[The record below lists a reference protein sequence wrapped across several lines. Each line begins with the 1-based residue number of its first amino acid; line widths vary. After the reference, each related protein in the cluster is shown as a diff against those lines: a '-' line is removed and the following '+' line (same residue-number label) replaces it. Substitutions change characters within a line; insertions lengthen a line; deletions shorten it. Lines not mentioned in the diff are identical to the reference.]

1 MTALSYLFWPN
12 PGGATYGDPHPQIAI
27 AVCGAFLLLSLA
39 LRIMRARSPSGAV
52 RRFAQSFD
60 GIALWF
66 GVTGLLLV
74 IARVEEIQYLAMRFL
89 WIVWGGSFIL
99 CGVVR
104 LRRLRLLGYEV
115 IPSAVPPDLREKY
128 LPRRKRSR

>member
-1 MTALSYLFWPN
+1 MDALSYLFWPN
-12 PGGATYGDPHPQIAI
+12 PGGAVYGDPHPRIAL
-27 AVCGAFLLLSLA
+27 AVCGALLLLSLA
-39 LRIMRARSPSGAV
+39 LRIMRARLHFGSF
-52 RRFAQSFD
+52 RRFALSFD
-60 GIALWF
+60 RVALWF

-74 IARVEEIQYLAMRFL
+74 VARVEEIQYLAMRFW

-115 IPSAVPPDLREKY
+115 IPSAAPPDLREKY
-128 LPRRKRSR
+128 LPRSKRSR

>member
-1 MTALSYLFWPN
+1 MDALSYLFWPN
-12 PGGATYGDPHPQIAI
+12 PGGAAYDDPNPRMALAI
-27 AVCGAFLLLSLA
+27 CGALLLLSLA
-39 LRIMRARSPSGAV
+39 LRIMRARSHSGSV

-60 GIALWF
+60 RVALWF

-74 IARVEEIQYLAMRFL
+74 VARVEEIQYVAMRFW

-99 CGVVR
+99 CSVVR

-115 IPSAVPPDLREKY
+115 ILSASPPDSREKY

>member
-1 MTALSYLFWPN
+1 MLSYLFWPN
-12 PGGATYGDPHPQIAI
+12 PGGATYGDPHPRIAI
-27 AVCGAFLLLSLA
+27 AVCGALLLLSLA
-39 LRIMRARSPSGAV
+39 LRILRVRSHSGSI
-52 RRFAQSFD
+52 RRFAQSFAR
-60 GIALWF
+60 IAMWF

-74 IARVEEIQYLAMRFL
+74 VARVEEIQYLAMRFW

-99 CGVVR
+99 CCVVR

-115 IPSAVPPDLREKY
+115 IPSAAPPDSREKY